1 MIPTYE
7 ELDRDL
13 KDIEGWLQHIR
24 PLWRVA
30 LPDGFRRPKRGD
42 RDAVSG
48 GSPADLA
55 DLVTDT
61 ESYRAKL
68 HHAARELRDARTR
81 VRSAVADLNDALAKL
96 DQHGGPEV
104 ADVQL
109 LAPLEGRKEQAQA
122 KAAQQRRLARA
133 EASGDYSEVW
143 G

>member
-13 KDIEGWLQHIR
+13 QDIEGWLQHLR

-30 LPDGFRRPKRGD
+30 LPDSFRRPKRGD

-48 GSPADLA
+48 GSPSDLA

-61 ESYRAKL
+61 QSYRAKL
-68 HHAARELRDARTR
+68 SHAAAAIRDARTR
-81 VRSAVADLNDALAKL
+81 VRAAVADVNDALTKL
-96 DQHGGPEV
+96 DRNSSPEV